1 MSTENTIAANT
12 ISSFAK
18 AVQKAYDRKSN
29 DYLPVLAKLRN
40 CAGLNPSDNVEAWSI
55 VIDSISHTVNK
66 HNNDDSDDKW
76 HVSAPNDENGS
87 AIMTKTER
95 ALIIAFSMYAIQS
108 SPKNRKPH
116 DDETEFGVALA
127 RYVNSNQNRANWMDG
142 ILDSLCNAH
151 DLDSASYY
159 LRQIASNVNI
169 GFNYGDFVKNL
180 ITFQYDDNRRGV
192 LMRWI
197 RDYHMN
203 LKI

>member
-12 ISSFAK
+12 ISSFAY
-18 AVQKAYDRKSN
+18 AVQNAYDKKIN

-40 CAGLNPSDNVEAWSI
+40 CAGLNPSDNVEAWRI
-55 VIDSISHTVNK
+55 VIDIISHTVNK
-66 HNNDDSDDKW
+66 HNNDAW
-76 HVSAPNDENGS
+76 PVYAPNDENGS

-95 ALIIAFSMYAIQS
+95 ALIIAFSMYAIQY

-116 DDETEFGVALA
+116 DAETEFGVALA
-127 RYVNSNQNRANWMDG
+127 RYVHSNQNRANWMDG

-151 DLDSASYY
+151 DLDSTSYY

>member
-12 ISSFAK
+12 ISSFAHD
-18 AVQKAYDRKSN
+18 VQNAYDKKIN

-40 CAGLNPSDNVEAWSI
+40 CTGLNPSDNVEAWSI
-55 VIDSISHTVNK
+55 VIDRISHTVNK

-76 HVSAPNDENGS
+76 HVDAPNDENGS

-95 ALIIAFSMYAIQS
+95 ALIIAFSMYAIQY

-127 RYVNSNQNRANWMDG
+127 RYVNSNQNRANWMNG

-169 GFNYGDFVKNL
+169 GFNYGNFVKNL